1 MQLKLLNQQIEA
13 YKQYLRSPQAEERL
27 YIWESQRVFQEHWD
41 LEAPDLIPMY
51 DASLENS
58 RTRRLWRRENYE
70 PKEMMLKLLRQAPEF
85 VRSMF
90 RDLFNEEKSIDGRAQ
105 RFVYYCDEL
114 LQEYKK
120 AHPRSI
126 ENNHYH
132 DDDYHM
138 VFLYLAFRYPERYA
152 LYDFEAFVGTL
163 RRLGVAQLPRT
174 NDLPRFVKVTATL
187 DKLLCKDEG
196 LLELHRQRLAR
207 DGRYYQGESRLLV
220 YDFYRFC
227 TALSR

>member
-1 MQLKLLNQQIEA
+1 MQLKLLNRQIEA
-13 YKQYLRSPQAEERL
+13 YREYLRGPQAEERL
-27 YIWESQRVFQEHWD
+27 YVWESQRIFQEHWD
-41 LEAPDLIPMY
+41 LEAADLARMY

-58 RTRRLWRRENYE
+58 RTRRLWRREHYE
-70 PKEMMLKLLRQAPEF
+70 PKAMMLHFLKQSPEF

-90 RDLFNEEKSIDGRAQ
+90 RDLFNQEKSIDGRAQ
-105 RFVYYCDEL
+105 RFVFYCDEL

-138 VFLYLAFRYPERYA
+138 VFLYLAFRYPARYA
-152 LYDFEAFVGTL
+152 LYDFDAFVGTL
-163 RRLGVAQLPRT
+163 RSLGVTQLPRA

-187 DKLLCKDEG
+187 DKLLRKDEV
-196 LLELHRQRLAR
+196 LLDRHRQRLGR
-207 DGRYYQGESRLLV
+207 DERSYQGESRLLV
-220 YDFYRFC
+220 YDFYQFC
-227 TALSR
+227 TAPSR

>member
-13 YKQYLRSPQAEERL
+13 FKQYLCGPRAEERL
-27 YIWESQRVFQEHWD
+27 YIWESQRIFQEHWN
-41 LEAPDLIPMY
+41 LEAPDLVRMY

-70 PKEMMLKLLRQAPEF
+70 PKEMMLKFLRQSPEF

-105 RFVYYCDEL
+105 RFVFYCDEL

-138 VFLYLAFRYPERYA
+138 VFLYLAFRYPEQYA
-152 LYDFEAFVGTL
+152 LYDFDAFLGTL

-174 NDLPRFVKVTATL
+174 NDLPRFVKVCATL
-187 DKLLCKDEG
+187 DKLLRKDEG

-207 DGRYYQGESRLLV
+207 DERYYQGESRLLV
-220 YDFYRFC
+220 YDFFQFC
-227 TALSR
+227 TAPAR